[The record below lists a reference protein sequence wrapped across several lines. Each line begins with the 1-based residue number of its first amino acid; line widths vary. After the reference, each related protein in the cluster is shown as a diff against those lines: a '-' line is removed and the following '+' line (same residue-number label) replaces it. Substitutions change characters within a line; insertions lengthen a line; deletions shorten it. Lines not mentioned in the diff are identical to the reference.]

1 MIVRASIGLRTLFC
15 AAAPPQREPEE
26 PWRPVIVDSSGPK
39 RLSIQV
45 KSRDEFD
52 TPPEYLKDLVPQW
65 MAEALLEGD
74 MLIIPMEEF
83 LVLDE
88 QIKEHLD
95 IISS

>member
-15 AAAPPQREPEE
+15 AVVQPQREPEE
-26 PWRPVIVDSSGPK
+26 PWQPVIVDSSGPK
-39 RLSIQV
+39 RLSIKV
-45 KSRDEFD
+45 KQRDEFD
-52 TPPEYLKDLVPQW
+52 SPPEYLKDLVPPW

-74 MLIIPMEEF
+74 MLVIPMEEF

-88 QIKEHLD
+88 QVKEHLD